1 MWQEVKLKVVIQ
13 LCRKSFTSP
22 KTWLHDFMLR
32 ASEKERMILAVVAW
46 YLWTSRNGTRN
57 GDPMRSP
64 QSVATQALAYAEM
77 IELHLF
83 KPEASTRRDTSSA
96 PRWSPPPEGSVF
108 INTDAAIFSS
118 SRQMGVGVVI
128 RNHLGEFVAACSEL
142 LNEVTAPEIAEALA
156 VRCALSLADDEG
168 FGKVQVVS
176 DCLSVIQRIDS
187 TTIDWSPVGVIIQD
201 IKSLAA
207 SFEAISFKHV
217 RRQCNESAHIL
228 ARLAESFISSTFRNF
243 APECIR
249 KTLYYDLL

>member
-1 MWQEVKLKVVIQ
+1 
-13 LCRKSFTSP
+13 
-22 KTWLHDFMLR
+22 MLR
-32 ASEKERMILAVVAW
+32 ASENERMILASENERMILAVVAW
-46 YLWTSRNGTRN
+46 HLWISRNGTRN

-64 QSVATQALAYAEM
+64 QCVASQALAYAEM

-83 KPEASTRRDTSSA
+83 KPEASTRRDTSFSA
-96 PRWSPPPEGSVF
+96 PRWSPLPEGSVF

-128 RNHLGEFVAACSEL
+128 RNHLGECVAACSEL
-142 LNEVTAPEIAEALA
+142 LNEVTTPEITEVLA
-156 VRCALSLADDEG
+156 VRRALSLADGEG

-176 DCLSVIQRIDS
+176 DCLSVIQRIES
-187 TTIDWSPVGVIIQD
+187 TTIDRSPVGVIIQD
-201 IKSLAA
+201 IKSLAF

-217 RRQCNESAHIL
+217 RRHCNESAHIL

-243 APECIR
+243 TPECIR